1 MYMKIQT
8 AMVGLLL
15 YIWYNIPNGNLIDGI
30 YAKSNPGLTTAL
42 NLLVVLFLRCICTD
56 QVVSGFSFSN
66 CGIDIQ
72 ARHTLALD
80 QCLHNPQYHNAMFLS
95 LLWSSSSLCQICLS
109 HQSSQFILCRS
120 IILFPLSQHS
130 LLKTEL
136 LSETKLSSILSV
148 LAMYHNE

>member
-1 MYMKIQT
+1 
-8 AMVGLLL
+8 MVGLLL

-80 QCLHNPQYHNAMFLS
+80 QCLHNPQHHNTM
-95 LLWSSSSLCQICLS
+95 CLVS
-109 HQSSQFILCRS
+109 FVIKQFTLPNMS
-120 IILFPLSQHS
+120 
-130 LLKTEL
+130 K
-136 LSETKLSSILSV
+136 SSIQSV
-148 LAMYHNE
+148 YTLQINNTFSSESALFVKNGTIE